1 MTAQL
6 KDDLKTIFG
15 VLFTLLIYAGVSD
28 FLNISPYIYFTY
40 FGIGIVFYLYYY
52 FTIRKRKDS
61 VIFPT
66 QNDNSSKMGLVA
78 FGIIVIFLSVTSYYG
93 YNNKDIYSII
103 GFPVGIIMILLG
115 LYEPEKGFITINKNL
130 LKIIGVA
137 NELDIRQLKEITLK
151 NDKIILTNI
160 YDENTISHHLKLNV
174 KSSEKIIAFLEKQLN
189 PNNINLINQV
199 SNID

>member
-1 MTAQL
+1 M
-6 KDDLKTIFG
+6 
-15 VLFTLLIYAGVSD
+15 
-28 FLNISPYIYFTY
+28 
-40 FGIGIVFYLYYY
+40 
-52 FTIRKRKDS
+52 
-61 VIFPT
+61 IFPT
-66 QNDNSSKMGLVA
+66 QNDNSSKMGLIA

-115 LYEPEKGFITINKNL
+115 FYEPEKGFITINKNL
-130 LKIIGVA
+130 LKIIGVT
-137 NELDIRQLKEITLK
+137 NEFDIRQLKEITLK

-160 YDENTISHHLKLNV
+160 YDENAISHHLKLNV

-189 PNNINLINQV
+189 PNDINLINQV